1 MPTKCSICARET
13 DLPAISDLID
23 AQVPLKEIAA
33 QFHCSP
39 SALSRHIARHRN
51 PVVPEAEGAGGDL
64 QSKSDLLWS
73 RSNQVWELATADTDL
88 RSQISSIQTGLRSLE
103 LQAKQRERDQAAQEE
118 KGSGLIDDQGRL
130 SIGVV
135 SELSE
140 WWERNLDDQQKKSIE
155 RAAQLESELRV
166 SDGSRLFETM
176 RTDPIL
182 REAVLKYAFD
192 FQLARKEKNENESEL
207 IQESS
212 AAPNRGSRAGVR
224 ADLRA
229 CRC

>member
-1 MPTKCSICARET
+1 MMPANRCSICKNTANLAAIDSLLDSGTPQKEVAATFNVSRF
-13 DLPAISDLID
+13 AISRHVNH
-23 AQVPLKEIAA
+23 QRNSSPAA
-33 QFHCSP
+33 GSP
-39 SALSRHIARHRN
+39 GSA
-51 PVVPEAEGAGGDL
+51 GDL
-64 QSKSDLLWS
+64 QSKSALLWE
-73 RSNQVWELATADTDL
+73 RSNEIWNLGAADADL

-103 LQAKQRERDQAAQEE
+103 LQAKQRERDQEAKEE
-118 KGSGLIDDQGRL
+118 AGQGLIDAQGRL
-130 SIGVV
+130 DIGAL
-135 SELSE
+135 SEISE
-140 WWERNLDDQQKKSIE
+140 WWEKNLDDQQKKSIE

-212 AAPNRGSRAGVR
+212 AAPN
-224 ADLRA
+224 
-229 CRC
+229 